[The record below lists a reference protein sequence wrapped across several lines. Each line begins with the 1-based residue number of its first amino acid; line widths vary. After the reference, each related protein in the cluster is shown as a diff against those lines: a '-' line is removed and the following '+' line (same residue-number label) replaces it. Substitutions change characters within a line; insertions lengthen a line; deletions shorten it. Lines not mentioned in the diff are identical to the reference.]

1 MYTAEALEG
10 LGLRLAVRDYERGAA
25 IFEPSQYPERVYF
38 LLKGMVRIYKEYGLA
53 KGCAKEFTSE
63 ILADNEVFGLE
74 AMAYYGA
81 RGVRRQGAQ
90 AFAYS
95 QIASVS
101 ARELAAAMRREPGLA
116 GDLLEE
122 AMYGVQRRDAAA
134 ELLAHREVRPRLAS
148 ALLSLGES
156 LGVKSGSRI
165 LVKPGFSHEE
175 LAQMTGC
182 TREAVSKA
190 ISELRFAGAAEAGRA
205 GITIKDPEALT
216 RLAALGAESN
226 VEKLATLA

>member
-134 ELLAHREVRPRLAS
+134 ELLAHREVRTRLAR

-156 LGVKSGSRI
+156 LGIR
-165 LVKPGFSHEE
+165 PGLHIVVEPGLSHEE
-175 LAQMTGC
+175 LAKMTGC

-190 ISELRFAGAAEAGRA
+190 IGELRYAGVAQAGRE
-205 GITIKDPEALT
+205 GICIKDPETLT
-216 RLAALGAESN
+216 QIAAFGAARNEGQGAILA
-226 VEKLATLA
+226 